1 MSTVT
6 ATSFEREA
14 IEASNL
20 YTTALNIKDK
30 AAPDSLSKVVTE
42 QHLNLEDEKKVLTE
56 ELKKIR
62 GEAQAY
68 ERDFLDQRA
77 EKGEVIAPITTAGT
91 LQDGVLSFFLLSFF
105 LFWIVLIY
113 FSFIPP
119 YGNTQ
124 SGIKMIIGFLITS
137 AVTWALIYNY
147 A

>member
-1 MSTVT
+1 MSAVT
-6 ATSFEREA
+6 AASFEREA

-30 AAPDSLSKVVTE
+30 AAPDSLSTVVTN
-42 QHLNLEDEKKVLTE
+42 QHLNLENEKKVLTD
-56 ELKKIR
+56 ELKKLR
-62 GEAQAY
+62 TETQAY

-91 LQDGVLSFFLLSFF
+91 LQDGVLSFFLLSFL

-113 FSFIPP
+113 FSFVPP
-119 YGNTQ
+119 YGNIK
-124 SGIKMIIGFLITS
+124 SGIKMIVGFLITS

>member
-1 MSTVT
+1 MSAVT
-6 ATSFEREA
+6 AASFEREA

-30 AAPDSLSKVVTE
+30 AAPDSLSTVVTT
-42 QHLNLEDEKKVLTE
+42 QHLNLENEKKVLTDQ
-56 ELKKIR
+56 LKKIR

-77 EKGEVIAPITTAGT
+77 EKGEVIAPNTTAGT
-91 LQDGVLSFFLLSFF
+91 LQDGVLSFFLLSFL

-113 FSFIPP
+113 FSFVPP
-119 YGNTQ
+119 YGTTN
-124 SGIKMIIGFLITS
+124 SGIKMIVGFLISS
-137 AVTWALIYNY
+137 ALSWALIYNY

>member
-1 MSTVT
+1 MSAVT
-6 ATSFEREA
+6 AVSFEREA

-30 AAPDSLSKVVTE
+30 AAPDSLSNVVTQ
-42 QHLNLEDEKKVLTE
+42 QHLNLEKEKKMLIE

-62 GEAQAY
+62 GESQAH

-77 EKGEVIAPITTAGT
+77 EKGEVIAPITTAGS
-91 LQDGVLSFFLLSFF
+91 LQDGVLSFFLLSFL

-113 FSFIPP
+113 FSFTPP
-119 YGNTQ
+119 YGNMN
-124 SGIKMIIGFLITS
+124 SGIKMIVGFLITS
-137 AVTWALIYNY
+137 AVAWALIFNY